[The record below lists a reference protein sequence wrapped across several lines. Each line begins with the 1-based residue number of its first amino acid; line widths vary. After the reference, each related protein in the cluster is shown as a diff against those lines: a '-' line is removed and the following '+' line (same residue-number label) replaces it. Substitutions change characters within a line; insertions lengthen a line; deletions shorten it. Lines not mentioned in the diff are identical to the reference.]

1 MSSTTFGAIAARA
14 GGSVLAAG
22 ALFFVGCAST
32 KLDAQWVDPQ
42 FKGHSLRGAKVL
54 VVCEAADLAI
64 KRICQDQVAAQVAA
78 LDATPVKGPEGADPT
93 PQPQPVA
100 APYLSAAR
108 DAGANAI
115 FSTAVAPD
123 ATVVTPGP
131 SIGFGIGGF
140 GGGGG
145 AYQGGS
151 MGVSVPVGA
160 GQVSTGYAANSTLTD
175 VATGRL
181 MWTAKATTPPSKDV
195 NAQVV
200 DLAKAVLGAA
210 HKEGFF

>member
-1 MSSTTFGAIAARA
+1 MSNCAFAAAATRA
-14 GGSVLAAG
+14 CGFLLAAG
-22 ALFFVGCAST
+22 VVCLAGCAAT

-42 FKGHSLRGAKVL
+42 FKGRSLRGAKVL
-54 VVCEAADLAI
+54 IVCEAADPAV

-78 LDATPVKGPEGADPT
+78 LEATPVQGSEGAET
-93 PQPQPVA
+93 PQPQPAA
-100 APYLSAAR
+100 APYLPAAR

-115 FSTAVAPD
+115 LSTAVAPD

-131 SIGFGIGGF
+131 SIGFGVGGF

-145 AYQGGS
+145 SYQGG
-151 MGVSVPVGA
+151 GVGVAVPVGA

-175 VATGRL
+175 VATGQL
-181 MWTAKATTPPSKDV
+181 MWTVKATAPPSNDV

-200 DLAKAVLGAA
+200 DLAKAVIEAA
-210 HKEGFF
+210 HKDGFF

>member
-14 GGSVLAAG
+14 GGSALAAG

-100 APYLSAAR
+100 AP
-108 DAGANAI
+108 
-115 FSTAVAPD
+115 
-123 ATVVTPGP
+123 
-131 SIGFGIGGF
+131 
-140 GGGGG
+140 
-145 AYQGGS
+145 
-151 MGVSVPVGA
+151 
-160 GQVSTGYAANSTLTD
+160 
-175 VATGRL
+175 
-181 MWTAKATTPPSKDV
+181 
-195 NAQVV
+195 
-200 DLAKAVLGAA
+200 
-210 HKEGFF
+210 